1 MHKVVLVSEG
11 VLALREVT
19 TLLFLED
26 ALMAEEAPLDEV
38 AWLK

>member
-1 MHKVVLVSEG
+1 MHTVVLVSKG

-26 ALMAEEAPLDEV
+26 ALRAEEAPLDEV
-38 AWLK
+38 A